1 MSLFKSTLFL
11 GIFSPLLCSCEW
23 REGSERWFAS
33 TSQSEITSYYTGVC
47 RELGFLIYTSAMAE
61 CIQTQ
66 INKQKKQHAQAS
78 AKRAENQKIDDI
90 TNLEPGWS
98 FKYNYTP

>member
-1 MSLFKSTLFL
+1 MSFIKSTTIF
-11 GIFSPLLCSCEW
+11 GISSLLLCSCEW

-33 TSQSEITSYYTGVC
+33 TPQSEITSYYTGVC
-47 RELGFLIYTSAMAE
+47 RELGFLIDTSAMAE

-66 INKQKKQHAQAS
+66 INKQKKEHAQAS
-78 AKRAENQKIDDI
+78 AKRAENQKIDDM

-98 FKYNYTP
+98 FKYTFNQ

>member
-1 MSLFKSTLFL
+1 VSFIKSTTIF
-11 GIFSPLLCSCEW
+11 GISSLLLCSCEW

-33 TSQSEITSYYTGVC
+33 TPQSEITSYYTGVC
-47 RELGFLIYTSAMAE
+47 RELGFLIDTSAVAE

-66 INKQKKQHAQAS
+66 INKQKKEHAQAR
-78 AKRAENQKIDDI
+78 AKRAENQKIDDM

-98 FKYNYTP
+98 FKYTFNP

>member
-1 MSLFKSTLFL
+1 MSFIKSTI
-11 GIFSPLLCSCEW
+11 IFVILSLLLCSCEW

-33 TSQSEITSYYTGVC
+33 TPQSEITSYYTSVC
-47 RELGFLIYTSAMAE
+47 RELGFLIDTSAMAE

-66 INKQKKQHAQAS
+66 INKQKKEHAQAH
-78 AKRAENQKIDDI
+78 AKRAENQKIDDM

-98 FKYNYTP
+98 FKYTFNQ

>member
-1 MSLFKSTLFL
+1 MSVLFS
-11 GIFSPLLCSCEW
+11 FSLCSCDW
-23 REGSERWFAS
+23 RQGSEKWFEA
-33 TSQSEITSYYTGVC
+33 TPQSEIMSYYTGIC
-47 RELGFLIYTSAMAE
+47 QEFGFQIDTSAMAE

-66 INKQKKQHAQAS
+66 INKQKKKHAQA
-78 AKRAENQKIDDI
+78 RARRAQNQKIDDI

>member
-1 MSLFKSTLFL
+1 MSLFKSTTIF
-11 GIFSPLLCSCEW
+11 GILSLLLCSCEW

-33 TSQSEITSYYTGVC
+33 TPQSEITSYYTGVC
-47 RELGFLIYTSAMAE
+47 RELSFLIDTAAMAE

-66 INKQKKQHAQAS
+66 INKQKKEYAQSS
-78 AKRAENQKIDDI
+78 AKRAENQKIEDM

-98 FKYNYTP
+98 FQYTFNQ

>member
-1 MSLFKSTLFL
+1 MSFIKSTIIF
-11 GIFSPLLCSCEW
+11 GILSILLCSCEW

-33 TSQSEITSYYTGVC
+33 NPQSEITSYYTGVC

-66 INKQKKQHAQAS
+66 INKQKKEYAQS
-78 AKRAENQKIDDI
+78 RAKRAENQKIEDM

-98 FKYNYTP
+98 FQYTFNQ